1 MQQMS
6 VFCHKQLVGKFV
18 ICYDKEKGRNENM
31 DLEHKIRMAEGLTP
45 LEAEIGSYILRN
57 PITAENASI
66 IELADKIHVSKSA
79 VYRFCRKIGLK
90 GFNDLKVLLAKELT
104 RKKEDIEMIDVN
116 YPFNREDGPQVI
128 ANKLLKLY
136 ETAICDTNRYID
148 AMELQ
153 RAARL
158 LHHASV
164 IDIYTH
170 AHNLNAAE
178 NFQDKML
185 TIGRTVNCPKSFYK
199 QRSTALAADQSHS
212 AIVLSYSGKA
222 TFIPPI
228 LKALYQKKIPV
239 VLIGRFGSN
248 LYPQYIDQALYIS
261 GKENLRDRISQF
273 SSYIS
278 MQYMMDV
285 LFGCIYN
292 MDREKNIEYL
302 KNAIDFMDDRQVEEE
317 DQ

>member
-1 MQQMS
+1 
-6 VFCHKQLVGKFV
+6 
-18 ICYDKEKGRNENM
+18 M
-31 DLEHKIRMAEGLTP
+31 DLEHMIRMAEGLTP
-45 LEAEIGSYILRN
+45 LEAEIGYFILQN
-57 PITAENASI
+57 QMLAEQLSIT
-66 IELADKIHVSKSA
+66 ELAEKIHVSKSA

-90 GFNDLKVLLAKELT
+90 GFNDLKVMLAKELAQ
-104 RKKEDIEMIDVN
+104 KNQDMDMIDVN
-116 YPFNREDGPQVI
+116 YPFDRKDGPQII
-128 ANKLLKLY
+128 ADKLLKLY
-136 ETAICDTNRYID
+136 ETAIQDTNRHID
-148 AMELQ
+148 PMELQ
-153 RAARL
+153 RAARM

-185 TIGRTVNCPKSFYK
+185 TIGRTVQCPKSFYK
-199 QRSTALAADQSHS
+199 QRSTALAADQSHG

-228 LKALYQKKIPV
+228 IKALYQKKIPV
-239 VLIGRFGSN
+239 VLIGRLGSN
-248 LYPQYIDQALYIS
+248 LYPQYISHALYIS
-261 GKENLRDRISQF
+261 GRENLRNRISQF

-302 KNAIDFMDDRQVEEE
+302 KNAIGFMDDRQIGEENE
-317 DQ
+317 ENLHNR

>member
-1 MQQMS
+1 
-6 VFCHKQLVGKFV
+6 
-18 ICYDKEKGRNENM
+18 M
-31 DLEHKIRMAEGLTP
+31 DLEHMIRISEGLTP
-45 LEAEIGSYILRN
+45 LEAEIGYFILQN
-57 PITAENASI
+57 K
-66 IELADKIHVSKSA
+66 ELAEESSITELAEEIHVSKSA

-104 RKKEDIEMIDVN
+104 QKKDNIEMIDVN

-128 ANKLLKLY
+128 ADKLLKLY
-136 ETAICDTNRYID
+136 ETAIHDTNHYID
-148 AMELQ
+148 PMELQ
-153 RAARL
+153 RAARM
-158 LHHASV
+158 LHHAKV

-185 TIGRTVNCPKSFYK
+185 TIGRTVNCPTSFYK
-199 QRSTALAADQSHS
+199 QRSTALAADQSHG

-222 TFIPPI
+222 TYIPPI
-228 LKALYQKKIPV
+228 VKALHQKKIPV
-239 VLIGRFGSN
+239 VLIGRMGSN
-248 LYPQYIDQALYIS
+248 LYPQYITHALYIS

-273 SSYIS
+273 SSYIT

-302 KNAIDFMDDRQVEEE
+302 KNAIDFMDDRQVDEE
-317 DQ
+317 DR